1 MYFFITF
8 CLGAISHFDGG
19 SFFQQLPTGL
29 HREYFSTDDDSQT
42 TDRAQVLVK
51 AACDLFSMQAR
62 VNGEPLQEYF
72 DSLRRHIVD
81 PIEKEVDHNDPLTA
95 AQLAE
100 VEQARLDYAAY
111 ARAVKDDKSKQK
123 ADDAKAV
130 LEEEETHFISY
141 LTTRNIARC
150 RLVTSSMA
158 FFIQLQ
164 HQFYSNMAADYDRLA
179 NTSLP
184 ALQLCQLESRAVE
197 NKGKASAPVNP
208 KKATVKSV
216 TAVAPAS
223 PAPAAALRPVEQPK
237 SATAPAPV
245 AAAPVAAAPAPAAAP
260 TSAPAPAPAPLVVDL
275 DFFGGGGAPAPAA
288 APAAT
293 SSAASALFDLD
304 GSFGAAPA
312 AAAAPSSDPLSFFS
326 AAPTPASVSAP
337 AAGGLLDG
345 LDFSAS
351 FSAPT
356 PTPTPVATPAA
367 TPAAAPKNP
376 LDAMMAQ
383 MAGGLASSKPAD
395 PFGDFSPMTPASTAA
410 TVRATSTPGSGA
422 TQHKAADWSRVA
434 STMAQPQQQA
444 PPQMTP
450 QQQQAYAAAALAQ
463 MTPAQ
468 QQAYAA
474 QMAAHQQAQWAARY
488 KGSGAAQAPA
498 ATAPPAAAGYTP
510 AKPAAA
516 AAPKFE
522 APAHYANME
531 NNTPKAPVV
540 DPTDNDLRRQL
551 RAEHQTRAEAAGQAA
566 VNELREKEAEQQEIL
581 NQKLQLDDKVSGK
594 INAWAGAGGK
604 KNNIRSLLS
613 TMENVLWE
621 DAGWTPVPLSELMD
635 PKKVRRVWLKA
646 VAVVHPD
653 KVQSSD
659 VEHQLTAERIFNV
672 LRDSFDSFKSEL
684 GQ

>member
-1 MYFFITF
+1 LFVWEGFKSYFFVLTSPF
-8 CLGAISHFDGG
+8 LV
-19 SFFQQLPTGL
+19 QQLPTGL

-179 NTSLP
+179 STSLP

-197 NKGKASAPVNP
+197 NKGKAAAPVNP

-237 SATAPAPV
+237 SAPAPAPV
-245 AAAPVAAAPAPAAAP
+245 VAAAEPAPAAAP

-275 DFFGGGGAPAPAA
+275 DFFGGGAP

-326 AAPTPASVSAP
+326 AAPTPAPASAP

-356 PTPTPVATPAA
+356 PTPVATPAA
-367 TPAAAPKNP
+367 TPAAAAAPKNA

-395 PFGDFSPMTPASTAA
+395 PFGDFSPMTPASAASTA
-410 TVRATSTPGSGA
+410 RATSTSGTGA

-444 PPQMTP
+444 APQMTP

-531 NNTPKAPVV
+531 NNAPKAPVV